1 MKSFASR
8 ARPASGRAIRVL
20 SAVLLYAAALSA
32 PGLAYAAH
40 GGGGGGFHGGGM
52 GGFHGGGIGGFHAGG
67 VGGFHGGSIGGF
79 HGGSIGGFHGGG
91 VGGFHGGNIGGFH
104 AGGVGGLHGGGFQNG
119 GFVGRGFAGSG
130 FAHSGFAHSG
140 FAGGGVRPQA
150 SFGAGMDRVHA
161 GSSREGSGGNS
172 IVLRGG
178 AHGGQWH
185 RGWHDGRFGWWWGAD
200 PYLWSNDGS
209 YDDSYADGA
218 SDGAPSWYCSDPAGY
233 YPAVSQC
240 NTTWQT
246 VPGN

>member
-8 ARPASGRAIRVL
+8 ARPASGRATRVL

-40 GGGGGGFHGGGM
+40 GGGGGG
-52 GGFHGGGIGGFHAGG
+52 GFHGGG
-67 VGGFHGGSIGGF
+67 V
-79 HGGSIGGFHGGG
+79 GGFHGGG
-91 VGGFHGGNIGGFH
+91 VGGFHGGGIGGFH
-104 AGGVGGLHGGGFQNG
+104 PGGIGGLHGGGFQHG
-119 GFVGRGFAGSG
+119 GFAG
-130 FAHSGFAHSG
+130 SGFAHSG

-150 SFGAGMDRVHA
+150 SFGAGMDRFHA

-218 SDGAPSWYCSDPAGY
+218 SDGSQSWYCSDPAGY
-233 YPAVSQC
+233 YAAVSQC
-240 NTTWQT
+240 ATTWQA

>member
-1 MKSFASR
+1 MKSFASP

-40 GGGGGGFHGGGM
+40 GGGGGGGG
-52 GGFHGGGIGGFHAGG
+52 GGFHGGG
-67 VGGFHGGSIGGF
+67 GGFHGGGMGGF

-91 VGGFHGGNIGGFH
+91 VGGFHGGSIGGVHGGNIGGFH
-104 AGGVGGLHGGGFQNG
+104 AGGVGALHGGGFRNG
-119 GFVGRGFAGSG
+119 GFAGRGFAG
-130 FAHSGFAHSG
+130 SGFAHSG

-150 SFGAGMDRVHA
+150 SFGAGMDRFHA

-218 SDGAPSWYCSDPAGY
+218 SDGSQSWYCSDPAGY

-240 NTTWQT
+240 NTTWQA